1 MLGHSVIA
9 IGDLTER
16 FCKLSGMG
24 DLSDIGNCYTAGQEG
39 NQDISRV
46 EEQWKGGFG
55 GNMLVKIFIAECRTR
70 YKIQGIFKLRHLVA
84 KHDLVAKTGTVTND
98 IISGKTHHRHSQ

>member
-24 DLSDIGNCYTAGQEG
+24 NLTDISNGYTAGQEG
-39 NQDISRV
+39 NQHISRV
-46 EEQWKGGFG
+46 EEWWKGGFG
-55 GNMLVKIFIAECRTR
+55 GNVLVKTFIAECRSR
-70 YKIQGIFKLRHLVA
+70 YKIQEIFTLKHLVA
-84 KHDLVAKTGTVTND
+84 KHVLVAKTGTVAND
-98 IISGKTHHRHSQ
+98 IIIGKTHHRHSQ